1 MSPGA
6 VNPGSWTSRLAAL
19 ALLLALPL
27 AAALLLTGPLL
38 RSHAALD
45 AEIAQ
50 LQDRI
55 ARFERL
61 ISAREQLSRAGADLE
76 ARLAAESGL
85 LPVTGEAL
93 AAAEL
98 QQLLDRLLREQGG
111 RLESVQARPVEA
123 VAGTEGALRSIAIR
137 VQLVAPLAGI
147 VGLMAEI
154 EGHRPYLFLDAL
166 SLAPLDRRSRYD
178 DWGFDE
184 MVLRAD
190 LFALA
195 RSEPEA
201 P

>member
-1 MSPGA
+1 MTSS
-6 VNPGSWTSRLAAL
+6 SWPSRLAAL

-27 AAALLLTGPLL
+27 ALAIAVAGPLL
-38 RSHAALD
+38 RTHAALD
-45 AEIAQ
+45 AEMEQ

-61 ISAREQLSRAGADLE
+61 IAAREQLSRAGSDLE
-76 ARLAAESGL
+76 ERLAAESGL

-98 QQLLDRLLREQGG
+98 QQLLDALLREQGG
-111 RLESVQARPVEA
+111 RLESVQARPAEA
-123 VAGTEGALRSIAIR
+123 LEGGSGELHRIAIR

-147 VGLMAEI
+147 LGLMAEI
-154 EGHRPYLFLDAL
+154 EAHRPYLFLDAL
-166 SLAPLDRRSRYD
+166 SLAPFDRRSRFD

-190 LFALA
+190 LFALGRA
-195 RSEPEA
+195 GPETR
-201 P
+201 

>member
-1 MSPGA
+1 VSPGSM
-6 VNPGSWTSRLAAL
+6 GSRLAAL

-27 AAALLLTGPLL
+27 ALVLALAGPLQ

-45 AEIAQ
+45 AEIER

-61 ISAREQLSRAGADLE
+61 IAAREQLSRAGADLE
-76 ARLAAESGL
+76 ERLSAETGL

-111 RLESVQARPVEA
+111 HLESVQARPAESVEQ
-123 VAGTEGALRSIAIR
+123 AGGELQRIAIR

-147 VGLMAEI
+147 LGLMAEI
-154 EGHRPYLFLDAL
+154 EAHRPYLFLDSL
-166 SLAPLDRRSRYD
+166 SLAPLDRRSRFD

-190 LFALA
+190 LFALG
-195 RSEPEA
+195 RTGPEA
-201 P
+201 R